1 MEKHGWQQGEKP
13 GLQTVWC
20 RWPVTSTG
28 LKKPAFTMT
37 MTSRLAWFRKQLDHI
52 KQQLFPTR
60 LLKYCCCQLSG
71 CWLTFMFMQN
81 MASYKQTLPYRTAQA
96 CAYLIFSILAS
107 VERPLWIWLMFTQS
121 WGLGPR
127 NYIPTIQSEAPDYH
141 TDQPDSVWAMQTK
154 DTRLELEVRKGET
167 TEKFSSLMKW
177 FGDSEEEVITLK
189 LQSCQPA
196 SSPIP
201 QLLSSCNGF

>member
-81 MASYKQTLPYRTAQA
+81 MAAYKQTLPYRTAQA

-154 DTRLELEVRKGET
+154 DTRLELEDRKGET

-177 FGDSEEEVITLK
+177 FGDSEEEVITLT
-189 LQSCQPA
+189 SVSVNPA

-201 QLLSSCNGF
+201 ELLSSCNGF